1 MTNTVPMRETPDHA
15 SARVITLDEAAEM
28 LCCSYS
34 TALRLVTD
42 GELRAFRVRGAW
54 RTSTAACEEFI
65 ERGFEDQERISKSV
79 EIS

>member
-15 SARVITLDEAAEM
+15 SARVITLDEAAGM

-34 TALRLVTD
+34 TVLRLVTD

-54 RTSTAACEEFI
+54 RTSTAACA
-65 ERGFEDQERISKSV
+65 RTACSTYGLLHRSAR
-79 EIS
+79 